1 MFRIASLQD
10 LPAIAAIYDDIHSA
24 EEAGPRQVGWIRSI
38 YPTRDTARSAI
49 EAGEMYV
56 LEKNGSV
63 VAAGKIN
70 KEQMPAYAQVNWQH
84 EAEDEQVMVLHTLVV
99 SPKEGG
105 KGYGSEFV
113 AEYEAM
119 ALQNNCPFL
128 RIDTNAINRRARSM
142 YKKLGYMEA
151 GIIPCVFCGIPNVN
165 LVCLE
170 KRLPVPKNDKNA

>member
-1 MFRIASLQD
+1 MFRLADLQD
-10 LPAIAAIYDDIHSA
+10 ISAIAEIYDHIHTK
-24 EEAGPRQVGWIRSI
+24 EEAGPKQVGWIRSI
-38 YPTRDTARSAI
+38 YPTEETARQAV

-56 LEKNGSV
+56 LEKEGKI

-70 KEQMPAYAQVNWQH
+70 KEQMPAYAEVQWEHQ
-84 EAEDEQVMVLHTLVV
+84 AEDEQVMVLHTLVV
-99 SPKEGG
+99 SPQEGG

-119 ALQNNCPFL
+119 ALKNNCPFL
-128 RIDTNAINRRARSM
+128 RIDTNAINHRARRM
-142 YKKLGYMEA
+142 YKKLGYREA

-170 KRLPVPKNDKNA
+170 KKLI

>member
-1 MFRIASLQD
+1 MSRIATLDD
-10 LPAIAAIYDDIHSA
+10 LWAIAAIYDDIHSA

-38 YPTRDTARSAI
+38 YPTQDTARTAI

-56 LEKNGSV
+56 LEMDGAV

-84 EAEDEQVMVLHTLVV
+84 EAEDEQVMVLHTLAV

-105 KGYGSEFV
+105 KGYGKRFV
-113 AEYEAM
+113 AEYEEM
-119 ALQNNCPFL
+119 ALKNGCPFL
-128 RIDTNAINRRARSM
+128 RIDTNAINSRARRM
-142 YKKLGYMEA
+142 YKKLGYTEA
-151 GIIPCVFCGIPNVN
+151 GIIPCVFCGIPNVD

-170 KRLPVPKNDKNA
+170 KSCRIHEII

>member
-10 LPAIAAIYDDIHSA
+10 LPAIAEIYDDIHSM

-38 YPTRDTARSAI
+38 YPTEDTARAAI

-56 LEKNGSV
+56 LEKNGEV
-63 VAAGKIN
+63 VAAGKVN
-70 KEQMPAYAQVNWQH
+70 KEQMPAYAQVNWLH

-99 SPKEGG
+99 SPKESG

-119 ALQNNCPFL
+119 ALQNSCPFL
-128 RIDTNAINRRARSM
+128 RIDTNAINSRARRM
-142 YKKLGYMEA
+142 YKKLGYTEA
-151 GIIPCVFCGIPNVN
+151 GVIPCVFCGIPNVN

-170 KRLPVPKNDKNA
+170 KRLLFSQSDKNA

>member
-1 MFRIASLQD
+1 MFRLADLQD
-10 LPAIAAIYDDIHSA
+10 ISAIAEIYDHIHTK
-24 EEAGPRQVGWIRSI
+24 EEAGPKQVGWIRSI
-38 YPTRDTARSAI
+38 YPTEETARQAV

-56 LEKNGSV
+56 LEKEGKI

-70 KEQMPAYAQVNWQH
+70 KEQMPAYAEVQWEHQ
-84 EAEDEQVMVLHTLVV
+84 AEDEQVLVLHTLVV
-99 SPKEGG
+99 SPGEGG

-119 ALQNNCPFL
+119 ALKNNCPFL
-128 RIDTNAINRRARSM
+128 RIDTNAINHRARRM
-142 YKKLGYMEA
+142 YKKLGYREA

-170 KRLPVPKNDKNA
+170 KKLI